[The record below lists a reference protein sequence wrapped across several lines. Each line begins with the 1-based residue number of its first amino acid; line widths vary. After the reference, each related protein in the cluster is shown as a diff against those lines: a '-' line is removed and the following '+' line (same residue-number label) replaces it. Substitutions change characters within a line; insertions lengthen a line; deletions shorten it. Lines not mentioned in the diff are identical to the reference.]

1 MNGAIKLRF
10 KKKDWLRSVGLE
22 QNYLTIATTK
32 YHFISCDSFN
42 CLNPFGAGI
51 YIEGKNLVF
60 YLETNK
66 IATSCTCKKEVLSIF
81 TISQAS
87 VVSDQSSCVDQL

>member
-1 MNGAIKLRF
+1 MNRAIKLRF

-32 YHFISCDSFN
+32 YHFISSHSFN
-42 CLNPFGAGI
+42 CLDPFGAGVH
-51 YIEGKNLVF
+51 IEGKNLVF

-66 IATSCTCKKEVLSIF
+66 IATSCACEKEVLSIF